1 MEGGHDGAGGYNR
14 GMEGSGHYEGLDL
27 TPPEEGFELYR
38 HKNAEGLGIRG
49 WTGLYWAR
57 GAKGGGF
64 EIRGVLRKGEA
75 YSYPGG
81 VFPGATF
88 ERFYERVDPG
98 ELTEEGKGS

>member
-1 MEGGHDGAGGYNR
+1 
-14 GMEGSGHYEGLDL
+14 MEGSGHYEGLDL

-38 HKNAEGLGIRG
+38 HKNAEGLGTRG

-57 GAKGGGF
+57 RAKGGGGF

-81 VFPGATF
+81 VFPGEAF